1 MQCLKARITTITTIM
16 TIVNVSN
23 IQQGYINKD
32 FMHNEIK
39 IINFTY
45 V

>member
-23 IQQGYINKD
+23 IQQGYTNKNII
-32 FMHNEIK
+32 HNEIK
-39 IINFTY
+39 NFYFT
-45 V
+45 